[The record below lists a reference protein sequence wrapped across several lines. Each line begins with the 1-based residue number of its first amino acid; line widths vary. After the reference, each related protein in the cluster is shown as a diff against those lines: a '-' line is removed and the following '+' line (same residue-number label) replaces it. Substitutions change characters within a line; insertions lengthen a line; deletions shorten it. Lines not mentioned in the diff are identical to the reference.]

1 MTNRRNFLKSLGIGV
16 VAGAVGIESKVAN
29 AATYRVVVVGG
40 GFAGA
45 TVAKYL
51 KLWGGASVDVTL
63 VDKVA
68 TYKSPILSNLVLNGQ
83 KSMSNIS
90 FLLSDVAT
98 RNGFKYL
105 QGELVGLD
113 STIPAG
119 YNGRASVKKSDGS
132 LYTDSTSQTL
142 LSFHKLVVAPGVD
155 FDYSNLTS
163 LVVAN
168 GAVSDLKLPIPHA
181 WKSGDQV
188 LNLKAQI
195 DNMLKVGGDFI
206 LSIPKSPYR
215 CPPGPYE
222 RACVVADYIRSK
234 QKSNKVIVLDS
245 NVPTDLSDPYTAIQA
260 EQHTFKTAFTGQF
273 ANIVKYY
280 SAAKVDSV
288 SSSGGQFGTK
298 SITVNF
304 NDGIGPQT
312 TYTGRVLNV
321 LPPMKAGNIASTL
334 GLLGSGKFVP
344 VDLLSYKS
352 QANSNIHVIG
362 DAHDSTQ
369 PKAGHIG
376 SSEAKICAEAILR
389 EFGII
394 DSSVQY
400 HAPVTNSSCYSPITS
415 STASWLTAGYR
426 YDSTQPI
433 NKQMVRVPESF
444 AEASSVSSDNY
455 KMMLAWA
462 ANLFADVF

>member
-1 MTNRRNFLKSLGIGV
+1 MTDRRSFLKSLGIGV
-16 VAGAVGIESKVAN
+16 VAGAVGVESKKAN

-51 KLWGGASVDVTL
+51 KLWGGSAINVTL
-63 VDKVA
+63 VDKA
-68 TYKSPILSNLVLNGQ
+68 TTYKSPILSNLVLNNQ
-83 KSMSNIS
+83 KTMENLS
-90 FLLSDVAT
+90 FSLSSIAT
-98 RNGFKYL
+98 KNNFTYL
-105 QGELVGLD
+105 QGELTGLA

-119 YNGRASVKKSDGS
+119 YNGRALVKKSSGS
-132 LYTDSTSQTL
+132 FHTSSETRLY
-142 LSFHKLVVAPGVD
+142 FHKLVVAPGVD
-155 FDYSNLTS
+155 FDYSNLAS
-163 LVVAN
+163 LVAAN
-168 GAVSDLKLPIPHA
+168 GTASDLKSPIPHA

-195 DNMLKVGGDFI
+195 DNMLNVGGDFI

-280 SAAKVDSV
+280 SAANVDSV
-288 SSSGGQFGTK
+288 SNSGGQFGTK

-376 SSEAKICAEAILR
+376 NSEAKICAEAILR
-389 EFGII
+389 ELGII

-426 YDSTQPI
+426 YDPSQPI

-462 ANLFADVF
+462 TNLFADVF